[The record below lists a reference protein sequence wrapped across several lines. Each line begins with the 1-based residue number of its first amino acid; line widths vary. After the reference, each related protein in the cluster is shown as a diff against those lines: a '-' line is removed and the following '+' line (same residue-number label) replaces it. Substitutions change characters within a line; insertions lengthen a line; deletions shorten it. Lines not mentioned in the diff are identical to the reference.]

1 MSDPEQHGIAP
12 GLLIAMPQLNDPNFA
27 RSVVLLLEHNEDGSF
42 GVVINNPI
50 PAAVTLQGEAGEP
63 IPVVEN
69 VFLGGPVAPH
79 VCMVIH
85 GSGWCCDR
93 TQTVVDGL
101 CMSEPSTAMPNLL
114 EQTEVRFR
122 FIMGYAGWG
131 AGQLE
136 SEMARGAWLCS
147 PVTDRLALEVEPEDQ
162 WKAVIVNLG
171 IDPMMLIP
179 APTTQ

>member
-1 MSDPEQHGIAP
+1 MGHEEQSVAP
-12 GLLIAMPQLNDPNFA
+12 GLLIAMPQLKDPNFA
-27 RSVVLLLEHNEDGSF
+27 RSVVLLLEHNEEGSF

-50 PAAVTLQGEAGEP
+50 PAAVTLQGDAGEP

-79 VCMVIH
+79 VCMVVH
-85 GSGWCCDR
+85 SSEWQCER
-93 TQTVVDGL
+93 TQTVAEGL

-114 EQTEVRFR
+114 DKDEVVFR

-147 PVTDRLALEVEPEDQ
+147 PVTLDLVLGTEPEEQ
-162 WKAVIVNLG
+162 WNTVIRSLG

-179 APTTQ
+179 APTAQ

>member
-1 MSDPEQHGIAP
+1 MSDPEQQSVAP
-12 GLLIAMPQLNDPNFA
+12 GLLIAMPQLKDPNFA
-27 RSVVLLLEHNEDGSF
+27 RSVVLLLEHNEEGSF

-50 PAAVTLQGEAGEP
+50 PAAVTLQGEDGEP

-85 GSGWCCDR
+85 GSGWSCDR

-114 EQTEVRFR
+114 EQNQIPFR

-136 SEMARGAWLCS
+136 SEMSRGAWLCS
-147 PVTDRLALEVEPEDQ
+147 PVTDHLALEVEPEEQ
-162 WKAVIVNLG
+162 WKAVIGNLG

-179 APTTQ
+179 ASTTQ